1 MLNANM
7 TFRLAP
13 VYNSSISSPLGGT
26 ATTLCMGKNNRRNN
40 ALRCFSLSGRIFTHF
55 IAVF

>member
-1 MLNANM
+1 M